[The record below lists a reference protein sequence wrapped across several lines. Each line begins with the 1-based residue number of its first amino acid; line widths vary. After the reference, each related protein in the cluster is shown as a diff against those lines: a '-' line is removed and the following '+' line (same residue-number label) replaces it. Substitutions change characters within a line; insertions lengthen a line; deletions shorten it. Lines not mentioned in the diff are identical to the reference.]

1 VTGRNP
7 GKIIWAV
14 SDPRTRPA
22 RRVTFDAAL
31 DIRTSVNEQ
40 DYQVPFAF
48 NGTINK
54 LTFNLG
60 PEQLTD
66 QDRKKIRN
74 LTAMGTD

>member
-1 VTGRNP
+1 MTGRNP
-7 GKIIWAV
+7 GKINWAV

-54 LTFNLG
+54 LT
-60 PEQLTD
+60 D